1 VSSPIEASA
10 EKREQ
15 RLKLLDDHIGR
26 ALAESERS
34 GELKAAPSYGKP
46 LDLGDGYD
54 ATPDEL
60 KLPMKMLK
68 DSGFVPPEIETMR
81 EIAALRERIAQSTAG
96 ADIAALQQ
104 QFAEKQQALA
114 LRLEKLRSSGS
125 L

>member
-1 VSSPIEASA
+1 MTSPIKPSA

-26 ALAESERS
+26 ALAESERN
-34 GELKAAPSYGKP
+34 GELKSAPSYGRP

-60 KLPMKMLK
+60 KMPMKMLK
-68 DSGFVPPEIETMR
+68 DAGIVPPEVETMR
-81 EIAALRERIAQSTAG
+81 EIAALRDQL
-96 ADIAALQQ
+96 AALPEGDERQALQ
-104 QFAEKQQALA
+104 RRMAERQQALA
-114 LRLEKLRSSGS
+114 LRLKKLRSSGS

>member
-1 VSSPIEASA
+1 MTSPIEPSA

-26 ALAESERS
+26 ALAESERN
-34 GELKAAPSYGKP
+34 GELKSAPSYGRP

-60 KLPMKMLK
+60 KMPMKMLK
-68 DSGFVPPEIETMR
+68 DAGIVPPEVETMR
-81 EIAALRERIAQSTAG
+81 EIAALRDQL
-96 ADIAALQQ
+96 AALPEGDERQALQ
-104 QFAEKQQALA
+104 RRMAERQQALA
-114 LRLEKLRSSGS
+114 LRLKKLRSSGS

>member
-1 VSSPIEASA
+1 MTSPIKPSA

-26 ALAESERS
+26 ALAESERN
-34 GELKAAPSYGKP
+34 GELKSAPSYGRP

-60 KLPMKMLK
+60 KMPMKMLK
-68 DSGFVPPEIETMR
+68 DAGIVPPEVETMR
-81 EIAALRERIAQSTAG
+81 EIAALRDQL
-96 ADIAALQQ
+96 AALPEGDERQALQ
-104 QFAEKQQALA
+104 RRMAERQQALA

>member
-1 VSSPIEASA
+1 MTSPIEPSA

-26 ALAESERS
+26 ALAESERN
-34 GELKAAPSYGKP
+34 GELKSAPSYGRP

-60 KLPMKMLK
+60 KMPMKMLK
-68 DSGFVPPEIETMR
+68 DAGIVPPEVETMR
-81 EIAALRERIAQSTAG
+81 EIAALRDQL
-96 ADIAALQQ
+96 AALPEGDERQALQ
-104 QFAEKQQALA
+104 RRMAERQQALA